1 MRECA
6 SKGDVGLGRCSLVRA
21 DFRALF
27 PSALHID
34 LIEKLTYPTHHLLI
48 VGVLS
53 EECGS
58 LYGREKGYPRE
69 WIWRG
74 LLSTVVAAERV
85 AKRD

>member
-58 LYGREKGYPRE
+58 LFGRKKVIRESGSSEGSYRQLLPPKG
-69 WIWRG
+69 
-74 LLSTVVAAERV
+74 
-85 AKRD
+85 K